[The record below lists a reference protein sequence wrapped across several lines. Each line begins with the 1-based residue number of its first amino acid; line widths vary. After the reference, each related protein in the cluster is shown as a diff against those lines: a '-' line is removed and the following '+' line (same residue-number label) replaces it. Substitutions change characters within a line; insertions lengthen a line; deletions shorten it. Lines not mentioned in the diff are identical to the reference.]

1 MAGTRGQGADA
12 PAPSPTRDTAP
23 GTAIAETAGAPSP
36 RAVRGAGDGIA
47 LRVISPVMRI
57 IEIPMLGLQ
66 RVLGINRLAWV
77 FLLPNLLL
85 FGLFAF
91 LPVILNVVYATTG
104 GDNVMLADR
113 PGIGAGNFTRL
124 LDCANH
130 LDPNTCREDKFW
142 RAVWNTVWFV
152 TLQVGV
158 MVGFSLLT
166 AIVLN
171 GKIRAR
177 GFFRSVFFFPVLLS
191 PVVVAL
197 IWKWMLQRNGVLNA
211 FLDWAGIGG
220 YNWLVD
226 AQWAFA
232 WSVFL
237 SVWAH
242 MGFYTLI
249 LLAGLQAIPR
259 DVYEAA
265 TMDRA
270 SPWRVFRRI
279 TLPLLAPTMLV
290 VLVLALIKGV
300 QTFDEVYA
308 FTGGGPGT
316 ATTFIIQY
324 IYEEGFAGSP
334 RLFGLA
340 AAASLLVAAVLV
352 VLTLVQLWV
361 NRKSVDG

>member
-23 GTAIAETAGAPSP
+23 GTAIAETAGATDP
-36 RAVRGAGDGIA
+36 RALRGAGDGIA
-47 LRVISPVMRI
+47 LRVIAPVMRI

>member
-1 MAGTRGQGADA
+1 M
-12 PAPSPTRDTAP
+12 
-23 GTAIAETAGAPSP
+23 
-36 RAVRGAGDGIA
+36 
-47 LRVISPVMRI
+47 LKFISPVMRI
-57 IEIPMLGLQ
+57 IEIPMLALQ
-66 RVLGINRLAWV
+66 RKIGINRLAWA
-77 FLLPNLLL
+77 FLLPNLVL

-91 LPVILNVVYATTG
+91 LPVILNVFYAMTG
-104 GDNVMLADR
+104 GDNVLLADR
-113 PGIGAGNFTRL
+113 PHVGGRNFSTL
-124 LDCANH
+124 LDCGNY
-130 LDPNTCREDKFW
+130 LDVNSCREDKFW

-152 TLQVGV
+152 VLQVGF

-166 AIVLN
+166 AVILN
-171 GKIRAR
+171 RDIRAR

-197 IWKWMLQRNGVLNA
+197 IWKWILQREGVLNA
-211 FLDWAGIGG
+211 FLDWTGAGGI
-220 YNWLVD
+220 NWLVD
-226 AQWAFA
+226 AQWAFG
-232 WSVFL
+232 WSVFI

-265 TMDRA
+265 LMDRA
-270 SPWRVFRRI
+270 NAWRTFRRI
-279 TLPLLAPTMLV
+279 TLPLLSPTMLV
-290 VLVLALIKGV
+290 VLILALIKGV

-324 IYEEGFAGSP
+324 IYEEGFAGAP

-340 AAASLLVAAVLV
+340 AAASLLVAGVLV
-352 VLTLVQLWV
+352 VLTLIQLRISR
-361 NRKSVDG
+361 NNVDG

>member
-1 MAGTRGQGADA
+1 MPRPHVRRAMLAILTPLMRVVELILAPIQRSFGLKGMAWT
-12 PAPSPTRDTAP
+12 
-23 GTAIAETAGAPSP
+23 
-36 RAVRGAGDGIA
+36 
-47 LRVISPVMRI
+47 
-57 IEIPMLGLQ
+57 
-66 RVLGINRLAWV
+66 

-91 LPVILNVVYATTG
+91 LPVFLNVSYALTG
-104 GDNVMLADR
+104 GDNVLLADR
-113 PGIGAGNFTRL
+113 PDVGLRNFERL
-124 LDCANH
+124 TDCDNY
-130 LDPNTCREDKFW
+130 LDPNSCLEDKFW
-142 RAVWNTVWFV
+142 RAVWNTCWFV
-152 TLQVGV
+152 TLQVGI
-158 MVGFSLLT
+158 MVGFALLT
-166 AIVLN
+166 ALILN
-171 GKIRAR
+171 REIKAR

-197 IWKWMLQRNGVLNA
+197 IWKWILQREGVMNA
-211 FLDWAGIGG
+211 FLDGVGIGG
-220 YNWLVD
+220 VNWLVE
-226 AQWAFA
+226 ANWAFA
-232 WSVFL
+232 WSVFI

-265 TMDRA
+265 IMDRA
-270 SPWRVFRRI
+270 SAWRVFRRI
-279 TLPLLAPTMLV
+279 TLPLLSPTMLV
-290 VLVLALIKGV
+290 VLVLALIRGV

-324 IYEEGFAGSP
+324 IYEEGFAGAP

-340 AAASLLVAAVLV
+340 AAASLMVAFVLV

-361 NRKSVDG
+361 NRRNVDG

>member
-1 MAGTRGQGADA
+1 MLAILNPLMRVVEMILAPIQRTFGLKGMAWT
-12 PAPSPTRDTAP
+12 
-23 GTAIAETAGAPSP
+23 
-36 RAVRGAGDGIA
+36 
-47 LRVISPVMRI
+47 
-57 IEIPMLGLQ
+57 
-66 RVLGINRLAWV
+66 

-91 LPVILNVVYATTG
+91 LPVFLNVSYALTG
-104 GDNVMLADR
+104 GDNVLLADR
-113 PGIGAGNFTRL
+113 PDVGLRNFDRL
-124 LDCANH
+124 TDCDNF
-130 LDPNTCREDKFW
+130 LDPNSCLEDKFW
-142 RAVWNTVWFV
+142 RAVWNTCWFV
-152 TLQVGV
+152 TLQVGI
-158 MVGFSLLT
+158 MVGFALLT
-166 AIVLN
+166 ALILN
-171 GKIRAR
+171 REIKAR

-197 IWKWMLQRNGVLNA
+197 IWKWILQREGVMNA
-211 FLDWAGIGG
+211 FLDGVGIGG
-220 YNWLVD
+220 VNWLVEAD
-226 AQWAFA
+226 WAFA
-232 WSVFL
+232 WSVFI

-265 TMDRA
+265 IMDRA
-270 SPWRVFRRI
+270 SAWRVFRRI
-279 TLPLLAPTMLV
+279 TLPLLSPTMLV
-290 VLVLALIKGV
+290 VLVLALIRGV

-324 IYEEGFAGSP
+324 IYEEGFAGAP

-340 AAASLLVAAVLV
+340 AAASLMVAFVLV

-361 NRKSVDG
+361 NRRNVDG

>member
-1 MAGTRGQGADA
+1 MAETTGQGAAA
-12 PAPSPTRDTAP
+12 PAPTPATPART
-23 GTAIAETAGAPSP
+23 
-36 RAVRGAGDGIA
+36 DG
-47 LRVISPVMRI
+47 LFLCLISPVMRV
-57 IEIPMLGLQ
+57 IEIPMLALQ
-66 RVLGINRLAWV
+66 RMLGIHRLAWV

-91 LPVILNVVYATTG
+91 LPVILNVAYATTG
-104 GDNVMLADR
+104 GANVLLADR
-113 PGIGAGNFTRL
+113 PYVGAENFGFLT
-124 LDCANH
+124 DCANY
-130 LDPNTCREDKFW
+130 LDPNSCREDKFW
-142 RAVWNTVWFV
+142 RAVWNTLWFV
-152 TLQVGV
+152 TLQVGI

-171 GKIRAR
+171 REIRAR
-177 GFFRSVFFFPVLLS
+177 GFFRAVFFFPVLLS

-197 IWKWMLQRNGVLNA
+197 IWKWILQREGVLNA
-211 FLDWAGIGG
+211 FLDWTGVGG
-220 YNWLVD
+220 YNWMVD
-226 AQWAFA
+226 ADWAFG

-279 TLPLLAPTMLV
+279 TLPLLSPTMLV

-324 IYEEGFAGSP
+324 IYEEGFAGAP

-340 AAASLLVAAVLV
+340 AAASLMVAGVLV

-361 NRKSVDG
+361 SRRSANG

>member
-1 MAGTRGQGADA
+1 MTGQGASA
-12 PAPSPTRDTAP
+12 PAPLPPTP
-23 GTAIAETAGAPSP
+23 IAG
-36 RAVRGAGDGIA
+36 RGGDKIA
-47 LRVISPVMRI
+47 LSVISAAMRLV
-57 IEIPMLGLQ
+57 EIPMLGLQ
-66 RVLGINRLAWV
+66 RLLGVNRLAWV
-77 FLLPNLLL
+77 FLAPNLVL

-91 LPVILNVVYATTG
+91 LPVILNIAYATTG
-104 GDNVMLADR
+104 GADVLLADR
-113 PGIGAGNFTRL
+113 PYVGARNFAL
-124 LDCANH
+124 LMDCANY
-130 LDPNTCREDKFW
+130 LDPNSCREDKFW
-142 RAVWNTVWFV
+142 RAVWNTAWFV
-152 TLQVGV
+152 TLQVGI

-171 GKIRAR
+171 REIRAR
-177 GFFRSVFFFPVLLS
+177 GFFRAVFFFPVLLS

-197 IWKWMLQRNGVLNA
+197 IWKWILQREGVLNA
-211 FLDWAGIGG
+211 FLDWTGVGG

-226 AQWAFA
+226 ADWAFG

-270 SPWRVFRRI
+270 SPWRVFWRI
-279 TLPLLAPTMLV
+279 TLPLLSPTMLV
-290 VLVLALIKGV
+290 VLVLAVIKGV

-324 IYEEGFAGSP
+324 IYEEGFAGAP

-340 AAASLLVAAVLV
+340 AAASLLVAGVLV
-352 VLTLVQLWV
+352 VLTLVQLWL
-361 NRKSVDG
+361 NRRSADG

>member
-1 MAGTRGQGADA
+1 MLAVLTPIMRVVELILAPIQRAFGLKGMAWA
-12 PAPSPTRDTAP
+12 
-23 GTAIAETAGAPSP
+23 
-36 RAVRGAGDGIA
+36 
-47 LRVISPVMRI
+47 
-57 IEIPMLGLQ
+57 
-66 RVLGINRLAWV
+66 
-77 FLLPNLLL
+77 FLVPNLVL

-91 LPVILNVVYATTG
+91 LPVFLNVSYALTG
-104 GDNVMLADR
+104 GDNVLLADR
-113 PGIGAGNFTRL
+113 PDVGLRNFATL
-124 LDCANH
+124 TDCDSY

-142 RAVWNTVWFV
+142 RAVWNTIWFV
-152 TLQVGV
+152 TLQVGI
-158 MVGFSLLT
+158 MVGFALLT
-166 AIVLN
+166 AVILN
-171 GKIRAR
+171 RDIRAR

-197 IWKWMLQRNGVLNA
+197 IWKWILQRDGVMNA
-211 FLDWAGIGG
+211 FLDGVGIGG
-220 YNWLVD
+220 INWLVE
-226 AQWAFA
+226 AEWAFA
-232 WSVFL
+232 WSVFI

-270 SPWRVFRRI
+270 SAWRVFRRI
-279 TLPLLAPTMLV
+279 TLPLLSPTMLV
-290 VLVLALIKGV
+290 VLVLALIRGV

-324 IYEEGFAGSP
+324 IYEEGFAGAP

-340 AAASLLVAAVLV
+340 AAASLLVAGVLV
-352 VLTLVQLWV
+352 VLTLVQLWI
-361 NRKSVDG
+361 NRRNVDG

>member
-1 MAGTRGQGADA
+1 VRGEATRGD
-12 PAPSPTRDTAP
+12 SF
-23 GTAIAETAGAPSP
+23 
-36 RAVRGAGDGIA
+36 A
-47 LRVISPVMRI
+47 LSLISPVMRI
-57 IEIPMLGLQ
+57 IEIPMLALQ
-66 RVLGINRLAWV
+66 RLLGVNRLAWV

-91 LPVILNVVYATTG
+91 LPIILNFFYATTG
-104 GDNVMLADR
+104 GDNVLLADR
-113 PGIGAGNFTRL
+113 PYVGARNFGNL
-124 LDCANH
+124 MDCANY
-130 LDPNTCREDKFW
+130 LDPNSCREDKFW
-142 RAVWNTVWFV
+142 RAVWNTTWFV
-152 TLQVGV
+152 SLQVGI

-166 AIVLN
+166 AIILN
-171 GKIRAR
+171 GSIRAR

-197 IWKWMLQRNGVLNA
+197 IWKWVLQREGVLNA
-211 FLDWAGIGG
+211 FLDWTGIGG
-220 YNWLVD
+220 VNWLVD
-226 AQWAFA
+226 AEWAFA
-232 WSVFL
+232 WTVFL

-290 VLVLALIKGV
+290 VLILALIKGV

-324 IYEEGFAGSP
+324 IYEEGFAGAP
-334 RLFGLA
+334 RIWGMA
-340 AAASLLVAAVLV
+340 AAASILVALVLV
-352 VLTLVQLWV
+352 ILTLIQLRV
-361 NRKSVDG
+361 NRGNVDG

>member
-1 MAGTRGQGADA
+1 MATSKGQGATA
-12 PAPSPTRDTAP
+12 PAPSQTRTKEALL
-23 GTAIAETAGAPSP
+23 
-36 RAVRGAGDGIA
+36 RGAGDGLL
-47 LRVISPVMRI
+47 LRAITPVMRL
-57 IEIPMLGLQ
+57 IEIPMLALQ
-66 RVLGINRLAWV
+66 HLLGINRLAWV
-77 FLLPNLLL
+77 FLLPNLIL

-91 LPVILNVVYATTG
+91 FPVILNLSYAVTG
-104 GDNVMLADR
+104 GANVLLVDR
-113 PGIGAGNFTRL
+113 PHVGAQNFVQL
-124 LDCANH
+124 LDCADF
-130 LDPNTCREDKFW
+130 LDPNSCREDKFW
-142 RAVWNTVWFV
+142 RAVWNTGMFV
-152 TLQVGV
+152 TLQVGI

-171 GKIRAR
+171 REIRAR
-177 GFFRSVFFFPVLLS
+177 GFFRAVFFFPVLLS

-197 IWKWMLQRNGVLNA
+197 IWKWILQREGVLNA
-211 FLDWAGIGG
+211 FLDWTGVGG

-226 AQWAFA
+226 ADWAFG

-270 SPWRVFRRI
+270 GPWRVFRRI
-279 TLPLLAPTMLV
+279 TLPLLSPTMLV

-324 IYEEGFAGSP
+324 IYEEGFAGAP

-340 AAASLLVAAVLV
+340 AAASLLVAGVLV
-352 VLTLVQLWV
+352 VLTLVQLWL
-361 NRKSVDG
+361 NRRSADG